1 MRLRKNL
8 VQGIEALALA
18 MLCYWTNA
26 DGAAVILFIISIGLA
41 FGKTKAAQSG
51 GRKSL
56 FVRR

>member
-26 DGAAVILFIISIGLA
+26 DGAAVILFIISITIIIITNPTSRPLSP
-41 FGKTKAAQSG
+41 F
-51 GRKSL
+51 KSS
-56 FVRR
+56 